1 MLIPIKEKQCKGS
14 DSRTRGLGCGKPT
27 FHRKLG
33 LGLMCGCYSE
43 FILHT
48 TAGREIM
55 SKAMLKASAPRLQK
69 EKNDKELA
77 EGEKF
82 KKDRDKLNYLL
93 VNVRTAC
100 HEYIRK
106 RDEFKPC
113 ISCGISYNDNFQAG
127 HFFKAQLFSNLKFN
141 ENNIH
146 GQCKKCN
153 MFDDGNE
160 SGYRVG
166 LMQRYGKEYLAKIND
181 LAGDSKKNDYHW
193 DREELE
199 QLRVYYK
206 QKLKEIS

>member
-1 MLIPIKEKQCKGS
+1 MRIPIKEKPCKGINVAK
-14 DSRTRGLGCGKPT
+14 GLGCGKTT

-33 LGLMCGCYSE
+33 LGLMCGCYSDFLLKTE
-43 FILHT
+43 PGKL
-48 TAGREIM
+48 IM
-55 SKAMLKASAPRLQK
+55 QKAMLKASKPRLQK
-69 EKNDKELA
+69 EKNKSDLQEA
-77 EGEKF
+77 QEF
-82 KKDRDKLNYLL
+82 KKNRDKLNYLL

-127 HFFKAQLFSNLKFN
+127 HFFKAELFSNLKFN

-166 LMQRYGKEYLAKIND
+166 LIQRYGKDYLSNIND
-181 LAGDSKKNDYHW
+181 LAGESKKNTYHW

-199 QLRVYYK
+199 ELRKYYK
-206 QKLKEIS
+206 AKLKEL

>member
-1 MLIPIKEKQCKGS
+1 MIQPKQHKCKGINKAVS
-14 DSRTRGLGCGKPT
+14 FPGCGKLT
-27 FHRKLG
+27 VNRKYG
-33 LGLMCGCYSE
+33 LCMNCYPD
-43 FILHT
+43 FILNT
-48 TAGREIM
+48 EPGKLIM
-55 SKAMLKASAPRLQK
+55 QKAMLKASKPRLEV
-69 EKNDKELA
+69 EKNKSEIQKA
-77 EGEKF
+77 EKF

-93 VNVRTAC
+93 VNVRTVC

-113 ISCGISYNDNFQAG
+113 VSCGVPYNTNFQAG

-146 GQCKKCN
+146 GQCKGCN
-153 MFDDGNE
+153 MFNDGNE

-166 LMQRYGKEYLAKIND
+166 LLQRYGKEFLSELNE

-199 QLRVYYK
+199 KLRIYYK
-206 QKLKEIS
+206 NKLNQL

>member
-1 MLIPIKEKQCKGS
+1 MGIPIKEKPC
-14 DSRTRGLGCGKPT
+14 RGLGITKDLGCGKLT

-33 LGLMCGCYSE
+33 LGLMCGCYSD
-43 FILHT
+43 FLLKT
-48 TAGREIM
+48 DAGKLIM
-55 SKAMLKASAPRLQK
+55 QKAMLKASKPRLQA
-69 EKNDKELA
+69 EKSKIEMQEA
-77 EGEKF
+77 EKF

-93 VNVRTAC
+93 VNVRTVC
-100 HEYIRK
+100 HQYIRK

-127 HFFKAQLFSNLKFN
+127 HFFKAELFSNLKFN

-153 MFDDGNE
+153 EFNEGNE

-166 LMQRYGKEYLAKIND
+166 LIQRYGKEFLSEIND
-181 LAGDSKKNDYHW
+181 LAGESKKSTYHW

-199 QLRVYYK
+199 ELRKYYK
-206 QKLKEIS
+206 AKLKTL